1 MLAVIDRATGGPL
14 ASAEE
19 YSRRRV
25 RWRVRRRSGSV
36 ATAEP
41 HLSDAAMLSIMASM
55 PRTRHPDLAE
65 QIRAAILSSEKSRYR
80 LSLETGIAQST
91 LSRFVHGKVGMTLES
106 AGRIV
111 DALDLELVAK
121 QSGKAKKRTSTRRG
135 R

>member
-1 MLAVIDRATGGPL
+1 M
-14 ASAEE
+14 
-19 YSRRRV
+19 
-25 RWRVRRRSGSV
+25 
-36 ATAEP
+36 
-41 HLSDAAMLSIMASM
+41 SDAAILNRIASM
-55 PRTRHPDLAE
+55 PRTRHRDLAE

-111 DALDLELVAK
+111 HALDLELVAK
-121 QSGKAKKRTSTRRG
+121 QPGTAKKRTPTRKG

>member
-1 MLAVIDRATGGPL
+1 ML
-14 ASAEE
+14 EC
-19 YSRRRV
+19 
-25 RWRVRRRSGSV
+25 
-36 ATAEP
+36 
-41 HLSDAAMLSIMASM
+41 HLSDNTILSITTSM

-106 AGRIV
+106 VGKIV
-111 DALDLELVAK
+111 NALDLELVAK
-121 QSGKAKKRTSTRRG
+121 QSGKVKKRTSTRKG